1 VFTDEVPE
9 GIQLTTGGKQMKTM
23 NVKRIAAAAA
33 ISGSLALGA
42 IGLAGAASADNGA
55 LPHAPGNVGQLA
67 PGQSLFPQIGT
78 LDVIHGV
85 NAARDIA
92 SFPFRVLG
100 LPAN

>member
-1 VFTDEVPE
+1 
-9 GIQLTTGGKQMKTM
+9 MKNM
-23 NVKRIAAAAA
+23 NVKKIAAAAA

-42 IGLAGAASADNGA
+42 IGLAGTASADNGVP
-55 LPHAPGNVGQLA
+55 LVPGNGGQLF
-67 PGQSLFPQIGT
+67 PTPQIGT
-78 LDVIHGV
+78 LDFINGV

>member
-1 VFTDEVPE
+1 
-9 GIQLTTGGKQMKTM
+9 MKTM

-42 IGLAGAASADNGA
+42 IGLAGPASAGNGA
-55 LPHAPGNVGQLA
+55 LPLVPGNVGQQT
-67 PGQSLFPQIGT
+67 PGTHLFPQIGT
-78 LDVIHGV
+78 LDFINGV
-85 NAARDIA
+85 NAARDIG

>member
-9 GIQLTTGGKQMKTM
+9 GIELTTGGIEMKTM
-23 NVKRIAAAAA
+23 NLKRIAAAAA

-55 LPHAPGNVGQLA
+55 LPPVPSNVGQLA
-67 PGQSLFPQIGT
+67 PGTNFFPQIST
-78 LDVIHGV
+78 LDFINGV
-85 NAARDIA
+85 NAAKDIG

-100 LPAN
+100 LPTN